1 MSDTLHSIQQKKLL
15 FRAWHRGT
23 READLVLGR
32 FAEAHV
38 PHMDETQL
46 QLFAELLNEQDPDI
60 YDWLT
65 GQQPVP
71 PQFQNLVMDSLQNFY
86 RVANTADKAS

>member
-1 MSDTLHSIQQKKLL
+1 MIESLDTRRRKKLV

-23 READLVLGR
+23 READLLLGR

-38 PHMDETQL
+38 PGFDATQL
-46 QLFAELLNEQDPDI
+46 DQFEALLTENDPDI

-65 GQQPVP
+65 ERQAAPAAYGAVLLLLKR
-71 PQFQNLVMDSLQNFY
+71 FSYKTV
-86 RVANTADKAS
+86 